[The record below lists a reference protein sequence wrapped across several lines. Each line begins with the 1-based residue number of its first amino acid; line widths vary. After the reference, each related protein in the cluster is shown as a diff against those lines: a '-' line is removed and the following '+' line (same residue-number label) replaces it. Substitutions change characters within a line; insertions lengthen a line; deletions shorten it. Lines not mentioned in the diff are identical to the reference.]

1 MEINALRDR
10 KETIRQAHPAGHVRQ
25 RIADAAEQLNLA
37 GRLAERV
44 ELVNE
49 ALCKLTTLL
58 YLPDSD
64 GRAANVDSV
73 TFRLLVPAP
82 WGSRGWRRWGL
93 RAHEAET
100 LRCVLLD
107 RQRSHRVGARSPLF
121 TYDVDTRS
129 WYLNVGD
136 YPRVDAALLW
146 LRHSAITLAEWRRAG
161 VEYRQRRI
169 TVQSRYNHRRRNGV
183 IKP

>member
-10 KETIRQAHPAGHVRQ
+10 KETIRQARPAGYVRQ
-25 RIADAAEQLNLA
+25 RLADAAEQLNLA

-49 ALCKLTTLL
+49 VLCSLATLL

-64 GRAANVDSV
+64 GRPANVDSV

-107 RQRSHRVGARSPLF
+107 RQRSYRTGQRPPLF
-121 TYDVDTRS
+121 TYDADSRS

-136 YPRVDAALLW
+136 YPRVYAAMLP
-146 LRHSAITLAEWRRAG
+146 
-161 VEYRQRRI
+161 
-169 TVQSRYNHRRRNGV
+169 
-183 IKP
+183 KPT